1 LDRLGLGALMDN
13 QAGLPLDAPGFT
25 LIEVLFA
32 IAIVTT
38 AALMLAGVLGQGVQL
53 MLASQAQ
60 MIATEKATEA
70 VESVFTARDTRV
82 LAWAQIRNMHGASGA
97 DGGVFVDGLQP
108 LRSAGP
114 DGLVNTADDGPIEE
128 LVLPGADNLLGT
140 ADDQRVPLIGFERE
154 IAIRDLGPNLRQVT
168 VTVRYRV
175 GTGTREQVL
184 VTYISSYA

>member
-1 LDRLGLGALMDN
+1 MGALMDHDTRTPTA
-13 QAGLPLDAPGFT
+13 AGGFT
-25 LIEVLFA
+25 LVEVLFA
-32 IAIVTT
+32 IGIVTT
-38 AALMLAGVLGQGVQL
+38 AALVLAGVLGQGVQL
-53 MLASQAQ
+53 MRASQAQ

-70 VESVFTARDTRV
+70 IESVFTARDTRV
-82 LAWAQIRNMHGASGA
+82 LTWAQIRNVNGASGS

-128 LVLPGADNLLGT
+128 LVLPGPDNLLGT
-140 ADDQRVPLIGFERE
+140 ADDERVPLTDYQRE
-154 IAIRDLGPNLRQVT
+154 IEIRDLGPNLRRVT

-175 GTGTREQVL
+175 GGGTREQVL

>member
-1 LDRLGLGALMDN
+1 MDS